1 MKQLPKLEDK
11 MGWNDVKSRFWG
23 DINSNYFLMN
33 VVEIIYLLVY
43 VRDIS
48 WLNIFS
54 FNINKIIFDGY

>member
-54 FNINKIIFDGY
+54 FNMNKIIFDGY